1 MNKGGAEHSMT
12 EVTLPKLLKQKAE
25 TMGEAV
31 ALREKEFGIWQEFT
45 WSDYYQNVKAFS
57 YGLLHLGFK
66 RGDRLAL
73 IGDNRPEWLFG
84 ALAAQSLG
92 GISVG
97 IYQDSLPKELVYF
110 LNHSE
115 VNIVIAEDQEQVD
128 KLLEIK
134 AEIPE
139 VEYIIYYD
147 PKGLVYQNERLLSVQ
162 DVQSLGEQ
170 YRQRADALVYE
181 EEVAKG
187 RSDDIA
193 IFCYTSGTTANP
205 KAAMLSHHNLINMG
219 ESLMQLD
226 PMEPGDEFL
235 SFLPLAWIG
244 EQMMSLSSALHIGFT
259 VNFPEETTTVQE
271 NLREIGPHAMFSP
284 PRIWEDMVSKVQVR
298 IQDAGWLKRKLYDLA
313 IRTGYKRADALINK
327 KPVGLGLNLSYL
339 FWDWL
344 VFSAIRDHLGLL
356 RLKRAYTGGAALGP
370 DVTRFFHA
378 IGVNLKQIYGQTEVA
393 GIAIVHQDGDI
404 KYETV
409 GVPIP
414 GTEIKISEKGEIL
427 IKSPS
432 VFKGYYK
439 NEQSTRETVTDG
451 WLHTGDAGE
460 LDDDGHLI
468 VIDRLKDVIRL
479 ENGDMY
485 SPQFIEN
492 KLKFS
497 PYIKEAMAV
506 GTDRSFVA
514 AILNIDMENVGQWAE
529 NNQIA
534 YTTYTDLSQK
544 PEVLELICTEVKR
557 INQDLPQTARVERF
571 VLLYKEL
578 DADDEE
584 LTRTRKIRRQFV
596 TDKYRDVI
604 EGLYS
609 EQAAI
614 DVKGTI
620 RYQDGKEVTIETQL
634 RIVQTSQRDEEVA

>member
-1 MNKGGAEHSMT
+1 MT
-12 EVTLPKLLKQKAE
+12 EMTDWTLPKLLMEKAR
-25 TMGEAV
+25 TKGNAV
-31 ALREKEFGIWQEFT
+31 ALREKDFGIWQEYT
-45 WSDYYQNVKAFS
+45 WEQYWQNVKSFS
-57 YGLLHLGFK
+57 YGLLELGFK
-66 RGDRLAL
+66 RGDRLAI

-84 ALAAQSLG
+84 ALAAQGLG

-97 IYQDSLPKELVYF
+97 IYQDSLAKEISYY

-115 VNIVIAEDQEQVD
+115 VRIVLVEDQEQVD

-134 AEIPE
+134 DEIPN

-147 PKGLVYQNERLLSVQ
+147 PKGLRSYTTERLLSFTRVQ
-162 DVQSLGEQ
+162 QLGETYQ
-170 YRQRADALVYE
+170 QRPDALVFE

-187 RSDDIA
+187 KGEDIA
-193 IFCYTSGTTANP
+193 IFCYTSGTTGFP
-205 KAAMLSHHNLINMG
+205 KAAMLSHRNLINMG
-219 ESLMQLD
+219 ESLMQMD
-226 PMEPGDEFL
+226 PMYPGDEFL

-244 EQMMSLSSALHIGFT
+244 EQMMSLSSALNIGFV
-259 VNFPEETTTVQE
+259 VNFPEETNTVQE
-271 NLREIGPHAMFSP
+271 NLREIGPHTMFSP
-284 PRIWEDMVSKVQVR
+284 PRIWEDMVSRVQVR
-298 IQDAGWLKRKLYDLA
+298 IQDAGWLKRTLYEIALKA
-313 IRTGYKRADALINK
+313 GYKRADAILNK
-327 KPVGLGLNLSYL
+327 KPLGLWDRLSYK

-344 VFSAIRDHLGLL
+344 VLSAVRDHLGLL
-356 RLKRAYTGGAALGP
+356 RLRRGYNGGAALGP

-378 IGVNLKQIYGQTEVA
+378 IGVNLKQIYGQTEIA
-393 GIAIVHQDGDI
+393 GIAVVHPDGDV
-404 KYETV
+404 KFNTV

-414 GTEIKISEKGEIL
+414 GTEVKISEKGEIL
-427 IKSPS
+427 LKSPS

-439 NEQSTRETVTDG
+439 NEKSTGETVVDG

-460 LDDDGHLI
+460 IDQDGHLI

-479 ENGDMY
+479 QNGDMY

-506 GTDRSFVA
+506 GTDRPFVT

-529 NNQIA
+529 NHQIA

-544 PEVLELICTEVKR
+544 PQVLELIRREVER
-557 INQDLPQTARVERF
+557 VNQELPATARVMRF

-596 TDKYRDVI
+596 AKKYADVI

-609 EQAAI
+609 DQRVI

-620 RYQDGKEVTIETQL
+620 RYQDGREVVIETQL
-634 RIVQTSQRDEEVA
+634 TIVHTERKEEEVA

>member
-1 MNKGGAEHSMT
+1 MT
-12 EVTLPKLLKQKAE
+12 DMTLPKLLKQKAE
-25 TMGEAV
+25 TMGKAI

-45 WSDYYQNVKAFS
+45 WENYWQNVKSFS
-57 YGLLHLGFK
+57 YGLLALGFK
-66 RGDRLAL
+66 RGDRLAI

-84 ALAAQSLG
+84 ALAAQGLG

-97 IYQDSLPKELVYF
+97 IYQDSLPKEIGYY

-115 VNIVIAEDQEQVD
+115 VKIVIAEDQEQVD
-128 KLLEIK
+128 KLLEIQDH
-134 AEIPE
+134 IPN
-139 VEYIIYYD
+139 VETIIYYD
-147 PKGLVYQNERLLSVQ
+147 PKGLRLYTTERLLSFR
-162 DVQSLGEQ
+162 DVQALGEKYQ
-170 YRQRADALVYE
+170 QREGALVFE
-181 EEVAKG
+181 EEVEKG
-187 RSDDIA
+187 KSDDIA
-193 IFCYTSGTTANP
+193 IFCYTSGTTGNP
-205 KAAMLSHHNLINMG
+205 KAAMLSHENLINMG
-219 ESLMQLD
+219 KSLMQMD
-226 PMEPGDEFL
+226 PMKPGDEFL

-244 EQMMSLSSALHIGFT
+244 EQMMSLSSALNVGFI
-259 VNFPEETTTVQE
+259 VNFPEETSTVQE
-271 NLREIGPHAMFSP
+271 NLREIGPHTIFSP
-284 PRIWEDMVSKVQVR
+284 PRIWEDMVSRVQVR
-298 IQDAGWLKRKLYDLA
+298 IQDAGWLKRRLYDLA
-313 IRTGYKRADALINK
+313 LQAGYRRADAILNK
-327 KPVGLGLNLSYL
+327 KPLGFWAKFSYR

-344 VFSAIRDHLGLL
+344 VLSAVRDHLGLL
-356 RLKRAYTGGAALGP
+356 RLRRAYTGGAALGP

-393 GIAIVHQDGDI
+393 GIAIVHPDGDV
-404 KYETV
+404 KFDTV

-414 GTEIKISEKGEIL
+414 GTEVKISEKGEVL

-439 NEQSTRETVTDG
+439 NEQSTRETLVDG

-460 LDDDGHLI
+460 LDEDGHLI
-468 VIDRLKDVIRL
+468 IIDRLKDVIRL

-506 GTDRSFVA
+506 GTGRPFVA

-534 YTTYTDLSQK
+534 YTTYTDLTQK
-544 PEVLELICTEVKR
+544 PEVLELIRKEVAQVNKE
-557 INQDLPQTARVERF
+557 LPETARVERF

-596 TDKYRDVI
+596 AQKYAAVI
-604 EGLYS
+604 DGLYS
-609 EQAAI
+609 DQQII

-620 RYQDGKEVTIETQL
+620 RYQDGREAVIETQMA
-634 RIVQTSQRDEEVA
+634 IIDTSQKEEEVA